1 MLHPVADRTPPTIK
15 ARSNPRV
22 NPSPPPLTLAPAA
35 PLVAARHLHVE
46 RDLRDTALAAHLSA
60 AAAGSVKAFEA
71 FYDTMVGH
79 AQALARRMVRPPD
92 VADVLS
98 DAFFQAWRDASHFDP
113 TRGSAATWLLTIV
126 HSRALDL
133 LRRQRATREVDHT
146 EEPADIAAN
155 TPGPEELL
163 AEAQI
168 GSRLHAALAG
178 LSANERWVLG
188 LAYYRD
194 LSHSEICE
202 ATGLPLGTVKS
213 AIRRAQAKL
222 REQLTT

>member
-1 MLHPVADRTPPTIK
+1 VA
-15 ARSNPRV
+15 
-22 NPSPPPLTLAPAA
+22 
-35 PLVAARHLHVE
+35 
-46 RDLRDTALAAHLSA
+46 RDEALAAHLSA
-60 AAAGSVKAFEA
+60 AAQGSVKAFEA

-113 TRGSAATWLLTIV
+113 ARGSAATWLLTIV

-133 LRRQRATREVDHT
+133 LRRQRAQREVDPGD
-146 EEPADIAAN
+146 EPLERPDPA
-155 TPGPEELL
+155 PGPDELL
-163 AEAQI
+163 ANLQQ
-168 GSRLHAALAG
+168 GTRLHTALAE
-178 LSANERWVLG
+178 LTPNERWVLG

-194 LSHSEICE
+194 LSHSEICDV
-202 ATGLPLGTVKS
+202 TGLPLGTVKS

-222 REQLTT
+222 RDQLTS